1 MRETKSETIRF
12 MATPEFKNQI
22 ENVAANLRMPMSQ
35 LIRDSVMKYIEIRSN
50 KATGAFMTRALKLFM
65 SQRGDTLQEAL
76 SKIERI
82 NSHDLL
88 GQEMY
93 SDENFMTDELF
104 ANLLDGKLLAAAKS
118 KAVMAGA

>member
-1 MRETKSETIRF
+1 MEKT
-12 MATPEFKNQI
+12 ATVTFRIDPDFKAQF
-22 ENVAANLRMPMSQ
+22 ENAAKNLKMSMSQ
-35 LIRDSVMKYIEIRSN
+35 LFHTSVIEYIDNRVH
-50 KATGAFMTRALKLFM
+50 KATGAFMTRALKLLM